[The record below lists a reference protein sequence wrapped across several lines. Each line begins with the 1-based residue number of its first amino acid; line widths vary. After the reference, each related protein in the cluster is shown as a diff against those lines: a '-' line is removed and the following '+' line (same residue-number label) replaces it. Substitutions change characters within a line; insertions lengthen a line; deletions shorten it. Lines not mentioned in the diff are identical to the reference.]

1 MGAGWL
7 DATGEIGFGVT
18 AIWLVELAG
27 FGLSVEQPTVMEHTI
42 SSAAKRIA
50 LMFFP
55 QAKLGVPANLLI
67 ALMRVMVSPPA
78 AGQRFSRVQGGGHER
93 EC

>member
-7 DATGEIGFGVT
+7 DATGEMGFCVT
-18 AIWLVELAG
+18 AVWLVELAG
-27 FGLSVEQPTVMEHTI
+27 FGLSLEQPTVMEHTI
-42 SSAAKRIA
+42 SSAAKRSA
-50 LMFFP
+50 LTFFP

-78 AGQRFSRVQGGGHER
+78 AEQRSNRVQGGGHER
-93 EC
+93 KR